1 MFEIDRSTGEHSIF
15 LEFNNNQI
23 MFHVATLLPFNP
35 LDKQQLEKKR
45 HIGNDLVVIIF
56 QEGDQVYRPT
66 TLSSR
71 QVQVVF
77 LIKPEMIDD
86 ERHYR

>member
-1 MFEIDRSTGEHSIF
+1 
-15 LEFNNNQI
+15 
-23 MFHVATLLPFNP
+23 MFHVSTLLPHNP
-35 LDKQQLEKKR
+35 LDKQQLERKR

-77 LIKPEMIDD
+77 LVSPEMIDD
-86 ERHYR
+86 ERYYRYMGCERVFIANDLLE